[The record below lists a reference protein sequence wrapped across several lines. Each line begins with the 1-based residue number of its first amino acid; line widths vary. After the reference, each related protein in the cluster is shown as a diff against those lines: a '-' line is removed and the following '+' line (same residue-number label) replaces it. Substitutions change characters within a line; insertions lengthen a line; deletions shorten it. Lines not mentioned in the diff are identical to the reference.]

1 MVTLLAWSIASNR
14 ESWQEKGLTE
24 WALGTL
30 RHGVDYLAEARISA
44 TDIVVQVGDA
54 RTDATCDLSVELLDE
69 FRPVLTSSRKY
80 PASDTMGSFVAA
92 IYAAAHAFSVLGD
105 RTEARQCATKGKQ
118 SLDSLIRGPKGL
130 TGRNPEYE
138 TGQMGSEWFGDCY
151 QDELA
156 WASAWACLG
165 SSGLEICLT
174 KVESLLDEADEKCEQ
189 VNFENQWSW
198 NDVRLG
204 TRLLLAQY
212 STDTKHLNKFVK
224 EMNKITQVGIKQLC
238 QDGFERA
245 TALANLFAMTI
256 QLEVCSVLYLVTP
269 TTLSFT
275 TILNLFRT
283 WTMNRATASP
293 NSPQNCWPAHH
304 VTLLAYGPGQQ
315 VLKLITKMQTTMELY
330 FGVEPKIQN
339 SWTQSICYS
348 VPWWRTELQ
357 SL

>member
-293 NSPQNCWPAHH
+293 NSPQNC
-304 VTLLAYGPGQQ
+304 
-315 VLKLITKMQTTMELY
+315 
-330 FGVEPKIQN
+330 
-339 SWTQSICYS
+339 
-348 VPWWRTELQ
+348 
-357 SL
+357 